1 MPRTATRRRLQSI
14 TSAADYLNVS
24 TRTVRRL
31 ISSGRLTG
39 YRVGNRIIRIDP
51 AELDA
56 MLREIPTAG
65 GPHEAA

>member
-31 ISSGRLTG
+31 IASGALTG
-39 YRVGNRIIRIDP
+39 YRVGNRIVRIDP
-51 AELDA
+51 DELDKV
-56 MLREIPTAG
+56 LRPIPTAG
-65 GPHEAA
+65 DPRDAA

>member
-31 ISSGRLTG
+31 IAAGKITG

-65 GPHEAA
+65 GDDAA